1 MAGKKKVKDEVKE
14 DVKLD
19 AKIVDILNYSKKEG
33 KIIEY
38 DIGTE
43 VICVKISNSIPLDEA
58 YDFVN
63 AVVDNCF
70 MDGTYSPI
78 YKNISI
84 ARALIAYFT
93 DLDMPDDFEDVY
105 RALNETTL
113 IEDIKKYVSNFQLYD
128 ILSSIDELIS
138 FNKEKMFKNSEF
150 ETMMVDLGNLISL
163 GLEKLSDLD
172 LTKVNFEK
180 INSLVDGV
188 VEQVNVEKE
197 KI

>member
-1 MAGKKKVKDEVKE
+1 MAGKKKIKE
-14 DVKLD
+14 EIKLD
-19 AKIVDILNYSKKEG
+19 TKIIDILNYSKKEG
-33 KIIEY
+33 KVIEY

-43 VICVKISNSIPLDEA
+43 VISVKISESIPLDEA

-63 AVVDNCF
+63 VVVDNCF
-70 MDGTYSPI
+70 IDGTYSPI

-93 DLDMPDDFEDVY
+93 DLDMPEDFEYVY
-105 RALNETTL
+105 KALNETTL
-113 IEDIKKYVSNFQLYD
+113 VEDIRKYVSTFQLYD

-163 GLEKLSDLD
+163 GLEKLSALD
-172 LTKVNFEK
+172 LTRVNFEK
-180 INSLVDGV
+180 INSLVDGI

>member
-1 MAGKKKVKDEVKE
+1 MAGKKKIKE
-14 DVKLD
+14 EIKLD
-19 AKIVDILNYSKKEG
+19 TKIIDILNYSKKEG
-33 KIIEY
+33 KVVEY

-43 VICVKISNSIPLDEA
+43 VISVKISESIPLDEA

-63 AVVDNCF
+63 VVVDNCF
-70 MDGTYSPI
+70 IDGTYSPI

-93 DLDMPDDFEDVY
+93 DLDMPEDFEYVY
-105 RALNETTL
+105 KALNETTL
-113 IEDIKKYVSNFQLYD
+113 IEDIRKYVSTFQLYD

-163 GLEKLSDLD
+163 GLEKLSALD
-172 LTKVNFEK
+172 LTRVNFEK
-180 INSLVDGV
+180 INSLVDGIA
-188 VEQVNVEKE
+188 EQVNVEKE

>member
-1 MAGKKKVKDEVKE
+1 MAGKKKIKE
-14 DVKLD
+14 EIKLD
-19 AKIVDILNYSKKEG
+19 TKIIDILNYSKKEG
-33 KIIEY
+33 EVIEY

-43 VICVKISNSIPLDEA
+43 VISVKISESIPLDEA

-63 AVVDNCF
+63 VVVDNCF
-70 MDGTYSPI
+70 IDGIYSPI

-93 DLDMPDDFEDVY
+93 DLDIPEDFEYVY
-105 RALNETTL
+105 KALNETTL
-113 IEDIKKYVSNFQLYD
+113 IEDIRKHVSIFQLYD

-163 GLEKLSDLD
+163 GLEKLSALD
-172 LTKVNFEK
+172 LTRVNFEK
-180 INSLVDGV
+180 INSLVDGI

-197 KI
+197 KK

>member
-1 MAGKKKVKDEVKE
+1 MAGKKKIKE
-14 DVKLD
+14 EIKLD
-19 AKIVDILNYSKKEG
+19 TKIIDILNYSKKEG
-33 KIIEY
+33 KVIEY

-43 VICVKISNSIPLDEA
+43 VISVKISESIPLDEA

-63 AVVDNCF
+63 VVVDNCF
-70 MDGTYSPI
+70 IDGTYSPI

-93 DLDMPDDFEDVY
+93 DLDMPEDFEYVY
-105 RALNETTL
+105 KALNETTL
-113 IEDIKKYVSNFQLYD
+113 IEDIRKYVSTFQLYD

-163 GLEKLSDLD
+163 GLEKLSALD
-172 LTKVNFEK
+172 LTRVNFEK
-180 INSLVDGV
+180 INSLVDGIA
-188 VEQVNVEKE
+188 EQVNVEKE

>member
-1 MAGKKKVKDEVKE
+1 MAGKKKIKEEVKA
-14 DVKLD
+14 DTRVIDIVKFQ
-19 AKIVDILNYSKKEG
+19 KNENKV
-33 KIIEY
+33 IEY
-38 DIGTE
+38 
-43 VICVKISNSIPLDEA
+43 KIDDGAVFVTISKSIPLDEA
-58 YDFVN
+58 YDLVN

-180 INSLVDGV
+180 INSLVDGI

>member
-1 MAGKKKVKDEVKE
+1 MAGKKKIKEEVKA
-14 DVKLD
+14 DTRVIDIVKFQ
-19 AKIVDILNYSKKEG
+19 KNENKV
-33 KIIEY
+33 IEY
-38 DIGTE
+38 
-43 VICVKISNSIPLDEA
+43 KIDDGAVFVTISKSIPLDEA
-58 YDFVN
+58 YDLVN

-180 INSLVDGV
+180 INSLVDGI

-197 KI
+197 K

>member
-1 MAGKKKVKDEVKE
+1 MAGKKKIKE
-14 DVKLD
+14 EIKLD
-19 AKIVDILNYSKKEG
+19 TKIIDILNYSKKEG
-33 KIIEY
+33 KVVEY

-43 VICVKISNSIPLDEA
+43 VISVKISESIPLDEA

-63 AVVDNCF
+63 VVVDNCF
-70 MDGTYSPI
+70 IDGTYSPI

-93 DLDMPDDFEDVY
+93 DLDMPEDFEYVY
-105 RALNETTL
+105 KALNETTL
-113 IEDIKKYVSNFQLYD
+113 IEDIRKYVSAFQLYD

-163 GLEKLSDLD
+163 GLEKLSALD
-172 LTKVNFEK
+172 LTRVNFEK
-180 INSLVDGV
+180 INSLVDGI

>member
-1 MAGKKKVKDEVKE
+1 MAGKKKIKE
-14 DVKLD
+14 EIKLD
-19 AKIVDILNYSKKEG
+19 TKIIDILNYSKKEG
-33 KIIEY
+33 KVVEY

-43 VICVKISNSIPLDEA
+43 VISVKISESIPLDEA

-63 AVVDNCF
+63 VVVDNCF
-70 MDGTYSPI
+70 IDGTYSPI

-93 DLDMPDDFEDVY
+93 DLDMPEDFEYVY
-105 RALNETTL
+105 KALNETTL
-113 IEDIKKYVSNFQLYD
+113 IEDIRKYVSTFQLYD

-163 GLEKLSDLD
+163 GLEKLSALD
-172 LTKVNFEK
+172 LTRVNFEK
-180 INSLVDGV
+180 INSLVDGI

>member
-1 MAGKKKVKDEVKE
+1 MAGKKKIKE
-14 DVKLD
+14 EIKLD
-19 AKIVDILNYSKKEG
+19 TKIIDILNYSKKEG
-33 KIIEY
+33 KVVEY

-43 VICVKISNSIPLDEA
+43 VISVKISESIPLDEA

-63 AVVDNCF
+63 VVVDNCF
-70 MDGTYSPI
+70 IDGTYSPI

-93 DLDMPDDFEDVY
+93 DLDMPEDFEYVY
-105 RALNETTL
+105 KALNETTL
-113 IEDIKKYVSNFQLYD
+113 IEDIRKYVSAFQLYD

-138 FNKEKMFKNSEF
+138 FNKEKMFKSSEF

-163 GLEKLSDLD
+163 GLEKLSALD
-172 LTKVNFEK
+172 LTRVNFEK
-180 INSLVDGV
+180 INSLVDGIA
-188 VEQVNVEKE
+188 EQVNVEKE

>member
-1 MAGKKKVKDEVKE
+1 MAGKKKIKEEVKA
-14 DVKLD
+14 DTRVIDIVKFQ
-19 AKIVDILNYSKKEG
+19 KNENKV
-33 KIIEY
+33 IEY
-38 DIGTE
+38 
-43 VICVKISNSIPLDEA
+43 KIDDGAVFVTISKSIPLDEA
-58 YDFVN
+58 YDLVN

>member
-1 MAGKKKVKDEVKE
+1 MAGKKKIKE
-14 DVKLD
+14 EIKLD
-19 AKIVDILNYSKKEG
+19 TKIIDILNYSKKEG
-33 KIIEY
+33 KVVEY

-43 VICVKISNSIPLDEA
+43 VISVKISESIPLNEA

-63 AVVDNCF
+63 VVVDNCF
-70 MDGTYSPI
+70 IDGIYSPI

-93 DLDMPDDFEDVY
+93 DLDMPEDFEYVY
-105 RALNETTL
+105 KALNETTL
-113 IEDIKKYVSNFQLYD
+113 IEDIRKYVSTFQLYD
-128 ILSSIDELIS
+128 ILSTIDELIS

-163 GLEKLSDLD
+163 GLEKLSALD
-172 LTKVNFEK
+172 LTQVNFEK
-180 INSLVDGV
+180 INSLVDGI

>member
-1 MAGKKKVKDEVKE
+1 
-14 DVKLD
+14 
-19 AKIVDILNYSKKEG
+19 
-33 KIIEY
+33 
-38 DIGTE
+38 
-43 VICVKISNSIPLDEA
+43 
-58 YDFVN
+58 
-63 AVVDNCF
+63 

-180 INSLVDGV
+180 INSLVDGI